1 MEKDTLLIKRILL
14 EREYRTLSDLWEPKS
29 KHHIHLSISKKMDR
43 VLKELDEVK
52 KLMLKFGC

>member
-29 KHHIHLSISKKMDR
+29 KHHIHLSISKKLDN
-43 VLKELDEVK
+43 LIKELDEVK